1 MKLLPLRLKI
11 PLLGGVPLAAG
22 RVPFS
27 NTRNFRYRGILGT
40 TLSPPSMGKTKQFPS
55 LEGCR
60 LRRGGCFSQFL
71 KALHIEQN
79 PDTFQKGKMRSLSK
93 KTILKAHPP

>member
-1 MKLLPLRLKI
+1 MKFLPLRLKI
-11 PLLGGVPLAAG
+11 PLRGGVPLAAG

-55 LEGCR
+55 VEGCR
-60 LRRGGCFSQFL
+60 LRRGGCLSQFL
-71 KALHIEQN
+71 KAWTS
-79 PDTFQKGKMRSLSK
+79 PDKVEALRSN
-93 KTILKAHPP
+93 KTSSPFKLFWTQIS

>member
-1 MKLLPLRLKI
+1 MNSEI

-22 RVPFS
+22 R
-27 NTRNFRYRGILGT
+27 
-40 TLSPPSMGKTKQFPS
+40 
-55 LEGCR
+55 
-60 LRRGGCFSQFL
+60 CFSQFL

-93 KTILKAHPP
+93 KPIKSTPPLNPPSMGE